1 METALNWKKDFKAN
15 ASFRINESL
24 RMIKSSMARLSEEEV
39 WKKPNTSS
47 NSVGNLI
54 LHLCGNITQ
63 YIISSL
69 GGKPDQRRRDEE
81 FAVSGGV
88 SKGELMGR
96 LEDVLEESKQII
108 TESSEPELLRIRE
121 VQGFEMSG
129 LGIVLHVVE
138 HLSYHTGQIAF
149 WTKQLKD
156 EDLGF
161 YDGFD
166 LNIKNS

>member
-1 METALNWKKDFKAN
+1 METALNWKEDFIDN
-15 ASFRINESL
+15 ASFRIDESL
-24 RMIKSSMARLSEEEV
+24 RMIKSSVVRLSEEEV

-47 NSVGNLI
+47 NSTGNLI

-81 FAVSGGV
+81 FAVSGGI
-88 SKGELMGR
+88 SKGELISR

-108 TESSEPELLRIRE
+108 AESSEHELLRIRE

-129 LGIVLHVVE
+129 LGVILHVVE

-149 WTKQLKD
+149 WIKQLKD

-161 YDGFD
+161 YDGID